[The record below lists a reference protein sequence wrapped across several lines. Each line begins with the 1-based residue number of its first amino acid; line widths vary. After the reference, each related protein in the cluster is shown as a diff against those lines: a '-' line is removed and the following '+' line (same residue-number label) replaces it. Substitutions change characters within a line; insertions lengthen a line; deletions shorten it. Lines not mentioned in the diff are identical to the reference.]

1 MGQSAGVHI
10 AACALVDQ
18 AIKESDPTQST
29 TWSVS
34 QIKSYFGLSGGYV
47 FIKVT

>member
-1 MGQSAGVHI
+1 MGQSAGAHI
-10 AACALVDQ
+10 ACAIVDQ
-18 AIKESDPTQST
+18 AMKESDPTQII

-34 QIKSYFGLSGGYV
+34 QIKSYFGLSGGYA